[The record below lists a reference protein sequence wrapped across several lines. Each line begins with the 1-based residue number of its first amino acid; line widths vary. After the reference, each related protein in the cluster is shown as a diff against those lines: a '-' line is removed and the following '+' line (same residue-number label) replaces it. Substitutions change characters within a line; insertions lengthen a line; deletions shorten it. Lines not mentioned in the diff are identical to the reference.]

1 MASMTDFVK
10 TKIIQESSTNEKTM
24 TDEEI
29 ATSVLESYMSM
40 TAAFA
45 SVDCICE
52 CVKINHF
59 CESAEIPIPENTLPY
74 MESFAD
80 SVHDLFEKI
89 GEWFRTIIQG
99 LINIFSS
106 SKLTKL
112 IAKLKTMDPMEEIKG
127 GSDVVV
133 MAYGTTTI
141 VQTLEDFKET
151 LIDEIPDQKTV
162 DEYIEQY
169 EKMNNSDYW
178 TKGVIK
184 SSNPIATT
192 DTQHKSSDAI
202 TIANLI
208 TILEDINKY
217 DIPKRGSSLLK
228 SLKFDKNKY
237 KAKDDNGVETEEID
251 KNLVRSI
258 NKCARLV
265 AKLYDKVTKGLI
277 KVSDKAFG
285 KTEVKDNESY
295 ESNLKEAN
303 ENKKKIKYNDEESS
317 TNRPVADAY
326 FK

>member
-127 GSDVVV
+127 GSDVFV
-133 MAYGTTTI
+133 MACGTTYI
-141 VQTLEDFKET
+141 VETLEGFKEA

-162 DEYIEQY
+162 DEHIELY
-169 EKMNNSDYW
+169 EKMNNNDYW

-184 SSNPIATT
+184 SSNPI
-192 DTQHKSSDAI
+192 SSSNTSQPGTI

-217 DIPKRGSSLLK
+217 DIPKRGGNLLK

-265 AKLYDKVTKGLI
+265 AKLYDKVTRGLI